1 MKGVFVDLNSE
12 FVLSLAEKG
21 IYTILMVAGPLLIL
35 ALTVGLLV
43 SIFQATTQIQ
53 EQTLAFIPKIV
64 AVLVGI
70 VFFGPWMLAKVVTFT
85 ADLYQNL
92 NQFVG

>member
-1 MKGVFVDLNSE
+1 MCLNSE
-12 FVLSLAEKG
+12 FVLMLAEKG
-21 IYTILMVAGPLLIL
+21 VYTILLVSGPLLIL

-64 AVLVGI
+64 AVLVGL
-70 VFFGPWMLAKVVTFT
+70 VFFGPWMLTKMVEFT
-85 ADLYQNL
+85 LEVYQNL

>member
-1 MKGVFVDLNSE
+1 MSSE
-12 FVLSLAEKG
+12 FVLSLAERG
-21 IYTILMVAGPLLIL
+21 IYTILLVTGPLLIL
-35 ALTVGLLV
+35 ALAVGLLV

-64 AVLVGI
+64 AVLVGLI
-70 VFFGPWMLAKVVTFT
+70 FFGPWMLTTMVEFT
-85 ADLYQNL
+85 ESILKNI

>member
-1 MKGVFVDLNSE
+1 MSGE
-12 FVLSLAEKG
+12 FVVSLAEQG
-21 IYTILMVAGPLLIL
+21 IYTILIVTGPLLVL
-35 ALTVGLLV
+35 ALVIGLLV

-64 AVLVGI
+64 AVMVGLI
-70 VFFGPWMLAKVVTFT
+70 FFGPWMLTRIVEFT
-85 ADLYQNL
+85 ANIFQNL

>member
-1 MKGVFVDLNSE
+1 MSGDFVI
-12 FVLSLAEKG
+12 SLAQQG
-21 IYTILMVAGPLLIL
+21 IYTILMVTGPLLLL
-35 ALTVGLLV
+35 ALVVGLLV

-64 AVLVGI
+64 AVLVGL
-70 VFFGPWMLAKVVTFT
+70 VFFGPWMLTRMVEFAANIF
-85 ADLYQNL
+85 QNL

>member
-1 MKGVFVDLNSE
+1 MSSE
-12 FVLSLAEKG
+12 FVLTLAEKG
-21 IYTILMVAGPLLIL
+21 IYTILLVTGPLLIL
-35 ALTVGLLV
+35 ALAVGLLV

-64 AVLVGI
+64 AVLVGL
-70 VFFGPWMLAKVVTFT
+70 VFFGPWMLTKMVEFT
-85 ADLYQNL
+85 VNIYQNL

>member
-1 MKGVFVDLNSE
+1 MTPETVIAI
-12 FVLSLAEKG
+12 AEEG
-21 IYTILMVAGPLLIL
+21 IWAILLISGPLLL
-35 ALTVGLLV
+35 VALVVGLIV

-70 VFFGPWMLAKVVTFT
+70 VIFGPWMLSHMLSYTNNIFN
-85 ADLYQNL
+85 NL
-92 NQFVG
+92 IRFIG

>member
-1 MKGVFVDLNSE
+1 MSAEAVI
-12 FVLSLAEKG
+12 SLAEKG
-21 IYTILMVAGPLLIL
+21 VFTVLIVAGPLLLL
-35 ALTVGLLV
+35 ALAVGLAV

-70 VFFGPWMLAKVVTFT
+70 VFMGPWMLSKLLSYATEIF
-85 ADLYQNL
+85 QNL
-92 NQFVG
+92 TRFVG

>member
-1 MKGVFVDLNSE
+1 MSSE
-12 FVLSLAEKG
+12 FVLTLAEKG
-21 IYTILMVAGPLLIL
+21 IYTILLVSGPLLIL
-35 ALTVGLLV
+35 ALAIGLLV

-64 AVLVGI
+64 SVFLGLI
-70 VFFGPWMLAKVVTFT
+70 FFGPWMLTKMVEFT
-85 ADLYQNL
+85 ADIYQNL

>member
-1 MKGVFVDLNSE
+1 MSGE
-12 FVLSLAEKG
+12 FVISLAEKG
-21 IYTILMVAGPLLIL
+21 IYTVLMVTGPLLIL
-35 ALTVGLLV
+35 ALVVGLLV

-64 AVLVGI
+64 AVLVGL
-70 VFFGPWMLAKVVTFT
+70 VFFGPWMLGRMVEFAANIF
-85 ADLYQNL
+85 QNL

>member
-1 MKGVFVDLNSE
+1 MSSE

-21 IYTILMVAGPLLIL
+21 IYTILLITGPLLIL
-35 ALTVGLLV
+35 ALAVGLLV

-64 AVLVGI
+64 AVLVGLL
-70 VFFGPWMLAKVVTFT
+70 FFGPWMLTTLIEFT
-85 ADLYQNL
+85 ADLFQNL
-92 NQFVG
+92 NRFVG